1 MVAFSILYALPFRQ
15 AFKHQYVIIGLCC
28 YFIFQLFNF
37 YLFMQYLSQKQLLL
51 YTVNLL

>member
-1 MVAFSILYALPFRQ
+1 MVAFSILCALPFRQ
-15 AFKHQYVIIGLCC
+15 AFKHQYVIIGLSC

-37 YLFMQYLSQKQLLL
+37 IFHAIFITKQLLL